1 MVLYHASPSYYSMVA
16 RLALLEAG
24 VGFDSRLMDLHMAK
38 EQLAPWYQAIN
49 PHMTVPALVDDNA
62 IRVDSQDIL
71 RFASAKAGSS
81 WLDSEAAVGG
91 QIETVVQAFYAIPI
105 ENLTFTK
112 AMSKVL
118 PLRYI
123 FPRVLDKI
131 VKKLEGE
138 LQTAQHPEAVRAK
151 IAINEKRI
159 TYFKKGHLKEKLAI
173 ERDRVTAFLKD
184 IPVAAPLLF
193 GEKVSSADIVCAVL
207 IARLAMI
214 GEQALLKP
222 VPELYAW
229 FGRFQARPAFGL
241 ADIWMKPHFLRLL
254 LRR

>member
-1 MVLYHASPSYYSMVA
+1 MILYHAPPSYYSMVA

-24 VGFDSRLMDLHMAK
+24 LGFDSRSMDLHIAK
-38 EQLAPWYQAIN
+38 EQLTPWYQAIN
-49 PHMTVPALVDDNA
+49 PHMTVPALVDDTA
-62 IRVDSQDIL
+62 TLVDSQDIL
-71 RFASAKAGSS
+71 HFASAKAGSS
-81 WLDSEAAVGG
+81 WLDSEATVGG

-112 AMSKVL
+112 AMRKFP

-138 LQTAQHPEAVRAK
+138 LGAAQHPEAVRAK
-151 IAINEKRI
+151 IAINQKRI
-159 TYFKKGHLKEKLAI
+159 TYFTEGNLTQKLAD
-173 ERDRVTAFLKD
+173 ERDRVNAFLKD
-184 IPVAAPLLF
+184 IPVSSPLLF

-222 VPELYAW
+222 VPELTDW
-229 FGRFQARPAFGL
+229 FERFQSRPAFGS